1 MASIPEIK
9 QASQEGID
17 FLMNEEG
24 CVLHPYKDQVGISTI
39 GIGNTYYEDGTRVKM
54 TDAPITK
61 DRAIYLFRNVLQY
74 YENTVWSITR
84 DDITQNMF
92 NALLSLCYNIGPAA
106 FKASTVVKLVNKN
119 PIDQAISNAFYMW
132 RFTTVDGIKKPIL
145 AGRRKRE
152 SKLYFS

>member
-61 DRAIYLFRNVLQY
+61 DRAIYF
-74 YENTVWSITR
+74 
-84 DDITQNMF
+84 
-92 NALLSLCYNIGPAA
+92 
-106 FKASTVVKLVNKN
+106 
-119 PIDQAISNAFYMW
+119 
-132 RFTTVDGIKKPIL
+132 
-145 AGRRKRE
+145 
-152 SKLYFS
+152 